1 MSLTPSRLPATR
13 ASLRIFGALLA
24 LVAGLLYW
32 LVSVVARREHR
43 ERAGVGLGLPLCLA
57 LVAGL
62 ARLGVPKQPLA
73 IVVGVLVLGIAV
85 TALLWLR
92 FAHALRDAWMEAVA
106 PMGWSVSNLVLASTY
121 FLVLTPIGWL
131 LRRTGR
137 DPLSLRRDVNRKT
150 YWVDHETPADIRRYF
165 RQF

>member
-1 MSLTPSRLPATR
+1 
-13 ASLRIFGALLA
+13 
-24 LVAGLLYW
+24 
-32 LVSVVARREHR
+32 
-43 ERAGVGLGLPLCLA
+43 
-57 LVAGL
+57 
-62 ARLGVPKQPLA
+62 
-73 IVVGVLVLGIAV
+73 
-85 TALLWLR
+85 
-92 FAHALRDAWMEAVA
+92 
-106 PMGWSVSNLVLASTY
+106 LVLASTY